1 MVLHKSRFSEI
12 ILEKE
17 NSLIIDK
24 FLPETETMNNDEF
37 KKEMNAFA
45 EKVKEHEPERELVHL
60 LDMNYVIDPDMQ
72 EWMNKKIFPKY
83 ENIIKRMA
91 FLVPKE
97 IFTQAS
103 VEQTMEDE
111 AGQKFVQRFFEDE
124 QEARKWLME
133 S

>member
-1 MVLHKSRFSEI
+1 MVLHKSKFSEI

-24 FLPETETMNNDEF
+24 FLPETELMEGKDF
-37 KKEMNAFA
+37 KKEIITFA
-45 EKVKEHEPERELVHL
+45 EKVEEHEPERELVHL
-60 LDMNYVIDPDMQ
+60 IDMNYVIDPDMQ
-72 EWMNKKIFPKY
+72 EWMNKEIFPRY

-97 IFTQAS
+97 IFAQAS
-103 VEQTMEDE
+103 VEQTMENE
-111 AGQKFVQRFFEDE
+111 SGQKFVQKFFKDE